1 MKKVLALILACLM
14 ALSLAACGGKT
25 QGGTSGAANGTAGTS
40 DAGASDS
47 KGTDAASEPSGE
59 KLVLRLGHVVAD
71 ESSLDQGM
79 DALAELIKERSNG
92 LIEVELYPNST
103 LGDNTA
109 LAEQLQF
116 GSLEM
121 AVPSIA
127 AVSGFSRAT
136 AIFDMPFLFKNNA
149 AAEEALDGELGDHV
163 AAALEESGFH
173 VLGYFT
179 QGLRHLTCN
188 VEARNPSD
196 MKGVKIRTMDSK
208 YHMMCWN
215 SYGAS
220 ATPMAFSEVY
230 TALQQHTID
239 AEENPYTNIVTSRF
253 YEVQKYVVE
262 TGHIYD
268 VCPLLFSKVLWDKLT
283 PEQQTLIQECV
294 EEALP
299 IERQIVE
306 TNTET
311 ERGIVTESG
320 NTEIIELTDAERQAF
335 RDAASPCYEDYK
347 ANYGEEA
354 EKLLAIVDG
363 INAKH

>member
-1 MKKVLALILACLM
+1 MKKVLALVLSCFLL
-14 ALSLAACGGKT
+14 LSLAACGGGN
-25 QGGTSGAANGTAGTS
+25 GGSGSNGGGDSGAAAPSGASGSS
-40 DAGASDS
+40 DAAGSDASGD
-47 KGTDAASEPSGE
+47 

-79 DALAELIKERSNG
+79 DALADLIKERSNG
-92 LIEVELYPNST
+92 AIEVELYPNST

-149 AAEEALDGELGDHV
+149 AAEEALDGELGDYV

-188 VEARNPSD
+188 VEARDPSD

-268 VCPLLFSKVLWDKLT
+268 VCPLLFSKILWDKLT
-283 PEQQTLIQECV
+283 PEQQNLIQDCV
-294 EEALP
+294 NEALP

-306 TNTET
+306 TNTES
-311 ERGIVTESG
+311 ERQIVTESG

-335 RDAASPCYEDYK
+335 RDAASPCYEDYQ
-347 ANYGEEA
+347 ANYGDEA
-354 EKLLAIVDG
+354 KQLLAIVDE

>member
-1 MKKVLALILACLM
+1 MKKVLALILSCLM
-14 ALSLAACGGKT
+14 ILSLAACGG
-25 QGGTSGAANGTAGTS
+25 GSGTGAATPSTNAGGSESSGTGS
-40 DAGASDS
+40 DAAG
-47 KGTDAASEPSGE
+47 SGD
-59 KLVLRLGHVVAD
+59 KLVLRLAHVVAD
-71 ESSLDQGM
+71 DSSLDQGM
-79 DALAELIKERSNG
+79 DELAALIKERSNG
-92 LIEVELYPNST
+92 AIEVELYPNST

-136 AIFDMPFLFKNNA
+136 AIFDMPFLFKNND
-149 AAEEALDGELGDHV
+149 AAEEALDGELGDYV

-188 VEARNPSD
+188 VEARDPSD

-239 AEENPYTNIVTSRF
+239 AQENPYTNIVTSRF

-283 PEQQTLIQECV
+283 PEQQALIQECV
-294 EEALP
+294 DEALP

-306 TNTET
+306 TNTES
-311 ERGIVTESG
+311 ERQIVTESG
-320 NTEIIELTDAERQAF
+320 NTEIIELTDDERQAF
-335 RDAASPCYEDYK
+335 RNAASPCYDDYQ

-354 EKLLAIVDG
+354 SKLLAIVDE